1 MLRLRSPQNPFNTL
15 LTHHS
20 MGGEMGEIVQSL
32 YSIAR
37 MMLHDDFSEEWCS
50 LSFRET
56 VSEYLN
62 NITTTI
68 VHQ

>member
-1 MLRLRSPQNPFNTL
+1 
-15 LTHHS
+15 
-20 MGGEMGEIVQSL
+20 MGDEMEEMVQSL

-37 MMLHDDFSEEWCS
+37 MLLHDDFSEEWCS

-62 NITTTI
+62 NITTAI
-68 VHQ
+68 AGNVIE